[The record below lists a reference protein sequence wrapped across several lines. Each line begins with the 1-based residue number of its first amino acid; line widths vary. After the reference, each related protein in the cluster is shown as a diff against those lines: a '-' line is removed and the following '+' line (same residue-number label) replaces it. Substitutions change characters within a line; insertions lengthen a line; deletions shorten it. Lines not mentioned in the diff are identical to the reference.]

1 MRMTK
6 ANIYF
11 ITKKQIEQ
19 IGVDIH
25 YMILNRGWRETE
37 VDNLIKEKYKLQ
49 KATGLKV
56 R

>member
-1 MRMTK
+1 MSK
-6 ANIYF
+6 AKVYL

-37 VDNLIKEKYKLQ
+37 INYLIKKKYLLKELEK
-49 KATGLKV
+49 
-56 R
+56 